1 MPILDFGIDKFSL
14 ILKILTFLSL
24 CPYYFENSYFD
35 TKLYFH
41 HISVLNIKRGEKRS
55 PKIFKIKE
63 NA

>member
-1 MPILDFGIDKFSL
+1 MPLLDFGFDKFSL

-24 CPYYFENSYFD
+24 CPYYFENSYFN

-41 HISVLNIKRGEKRS
+41 YILVLDIEKGEKRS
-55 PKIFKIKE
+55 LKNFKMGE

>member
-1 MPILDFGIDKFSL
+1 MPLLDFGIDKFSL

-41 HISVLNIKRGEKRS
+41 HISVLNIKREEKRS